1 MSLRIVS
8 RFFVA
13 AIAAALAACG
23 GDSGSGPVSPT
34 LINYPSVVG
43 SYNAT
48 WTTQY
53 NRTVDGYN
61 GSFTCYG
68 SLTLTQEPNSPAIK
82 GFAVVSSNCPPLSF
96 DLTGSVTAGG
106 EISFKTGGPKPAGG
120 PCPAPPVTSYTGSFT
135 TAGSALT
142 ISARG
147 LTSVMCPGELEG
159 EYKFTQLISAQRYR

>member
-1 MSLRIVS
+1 MSLRITS
-8 RFFVA
+8 RIIVTVVA
-13 AIAAALAACG
+13 ASLAACG
-23 GDSGSGPVSPT
+23 DSKSGLVTPT
-34 LINYPSVVG
+34 VVNYPSVVG

-53 NRTVDGYN
+53 NRTRDGYN

-68 SLTLTQEPNSPAIK
+68 SLTLTQEPNSPDIR

-96 DLTGSVTAGG
+96 DLAGSVTAGG
-106 EISFKTGGPKPAGG
+106 EISFRTGGPKPAGG

-135 TAGSALT
+135 TAGSSLT

-147 LTSVMCPGELEG
+147 LTSVNCPGELEG

>member
-1 MSLRIVS
+1 MSLRIAS
-8 RFFVA
+8 RLALTLTA
-13 AIAAALAACG
+13 ASLAACG
-23 GDSGSGPVSPT
+23 YSKSSLVTPT
-34 LINYPSVVG
+34 VVNYPAVAG

-48 WTTQY
+48 GTTQY
-53 NRTVDGYN
+53 NRTRDGYN

-68 SLTLTQEPNSPAIK
+68 SLTLTQEPNSPDIK

-96 DLTGSVTAGG
+96 DLLGSVTAGG
-106 EISFKTGGPKPAGG
+106 EISFRTGGPKPAGG

-147 LTSVMCPGELEG
+147 LTSVNCPGELEG